1 MASIEVGPLTN
12 NLDDD
17 EISMIEEALEDA
29 DIELSLDEDAESRL
43 IEGDLDED
51 FFAGFL
57 DQLGANDDIACD
69 IYVPGEFEEVVEVG
83 DFKIGSA
90 SALLAALDDLR
101 DEIFSSADVEED
113 AGEFSDLHDDGE
125 SFSSTSS
132 SDDED
137 TGDPQGDY
145 MRFLWK
151 VVSEAAR
158 TCISEHT
165 GMYVRR

>member
-43 IEGDLDED
+43 IESDLDED

-57 DQLGANDDIACD
+57 DQLSAVEGSACD
-69 IYVPGEFEEVVEVG
+69 IYLPGDFEEVVEVG

-90 SALLAALDDLR
+90 IALLAALDDLR
-101 DEIFSSADVEED
+101 DEIFSDSDDDDD
-113 AGEFSDLHDDGE
+113 AGEFSDFDDDGE
-125 SFSSTSS
+125 SFTRSLS
-132 SDDED
+132 SDDESS
-137 TGDPQGDY
+137 TDPQEDY
-145 MRFLWK
+145 IRFLWK
-151 VVSEAAR
+151 AVTEAAR

>member
-17 EISMIEEALEDA
+17 EISIIEEALEDA

-51 FFAGFL
+51 LFAGFY
-57 DQLGANDDIACD
+57 DQLDANGIACD
-69 IYVPGEFEEVVEVG
+69 IYLPADFEDVIEVS

-90 SALLAALDDLR
+90 QALLLVLDEMR
-101 DEIFSSADVEED
+101 DDVFSTGDD
-113 AGEFSDLHDDGE
+113 DDDGGEFSDFDDDGE
-125 SFSSTSS
+125 SFSTSTGSEGAVS
-132 SDDED
+132 
-137 TGDPQGDY
+137 DPQGDY
-145 MRFLWK
+145 VRYLWNT
-151 VVSEAAR
+151 VAEAAR

-165 GMYVRR
+165 GMYIRQ